1 MYSADDLLFKFT
13 EHLKLLNRSPATMDA
28 YATNARLFLKTI
40 DIPDVRQIT
49 TGVIEQYI
57 AGLYDHRTADNKP
70 YSLSTICVKIRSIKR
85 FFEYL
90 ESANIIFIDPAG
102 FIAEPQQSRG
112 KIKDTLTAKEVKAI
126 LDQPNLGTLMGI
138 RDRAIMEVFYSAGIR
153 TEELCNL
160 TVFDVDLT
168 GHMLR
173 VTRGKGRKDR
183 VVPLGRHAVRFAKEY
198 ITRVRPHYT
207 KKNRASR
214 HLFVNYYGQPIT
226 TQVIAIMIR
235 KYKTAAKIRKNVT
248 AHTFRHTFAT
258 DLIKN
263 GADIRAVQKM
273 LGHADI
279 RTTQMYIRSL
289 GIDLKKAHTRT
300 HPRERDKEPQNIA
313 RPQIERIKDKYER
326 KL

>member
-1 MYSADDLLFKFT
+1 MYNVDDLLFKFT
-13 EHLKLLNRSPATMDA
+13 EHLKVLNRSPATIEA
-28 YATNARLFLKTI
+28 YVTNTRHFFKTI

-57 AGLYDHRTADNKP
+57 AGLYDHRTEDNKP
-70 YSLSTICVKIRSIKR
+70 YSISTICVKIRSVKR

-90 ESANIIFIDPAG
+90 ELSNIIFIDPAG
-102 FIAEPQQSRG
+102 FIVEPQKERG
-112 KIKDTLTAKEVKAI
+112 GIKPTLTRPEVKAI

-153 TEELCNL
+153 TEELCSL
-160 TVFDVDLT
+160 SVFDVDLT

-173 VTRGKGRKDR
+173 VTRGKGGKDR
-183 VVPLGRHAVRFAKEY
+183 VVPLGRHAVRFTKEY

-207 KKNRASR
+207 RKNRACR
-214 HLFVNYYGQPIT
+214 HLFVNYFGQPVT

-235 KYKTAAKIRKNVT
+235 KYKESAKIKKNVT

-258 DLIKN
+258 DLIRN

-289 GIDLKKAHTRT
+289 GLDLKKAHAKA
-300 HPRERDKEPQNIA
+300 HPRERDKEPITIA
-313 RPQIERIKDKYER
+313 RPRIERIKADYER